1 MLNFFHNSY
10 IFFLIEK
17 LINFINSIFFILLL
31 IALSFAL
38 VFSPPDYLQGDSVRI
53 MYVHV
58 PAAWISLASFSCIAI
73 LSILNFI
80 FKIKNLKLITK
91 SIAPIGLMFTCI
103 AIVTGSI
110 WGRPTWGTFWAWD
123 ARITSMVIMA
133 LFYLVLIVIYKF
145 FDEDD
150 KANKI
155 SSIIAVIGLINIQ
168 FAIKEDEIYVL
179 EVNPRASRTVP
190 FVSKATGLSVAKIAS
205 RVMAGERLSKFSLKK
220 KNKHTF
226 AVKEAVF
233 PFNKFPEVDVLLGP
247 EMKSTGE
254 AMGFDNN
261 FGLSFA
267 KSQIASNNS
276 IPLKGNAFISVKD
289 SDKDKIL
296 NNAKKLIKFGFSL
309 FATSGTARYLIT
321 NGVKCKKINKV
332 NQGSPHIVERLNKKN
347 ISLVINTTEG
357 KDSISDSFSLRRT
370 SLVNKIPYF
379 TTIAAANA
387 SLESIEALKK
397 YPIKVRALQDN

>member
-133 LFYLVLIVIYKF
+133 LFYLVFIVIHKF

-155 SSIIAVIGLINIQ
+155 SSIIAVIGL
-168 FAIKEDEIYVL
+168 
-179 EVNPRASRTVP
+179 
-190 FVSKATGLSVAKIAS
+190 
-205 RVMAGERLSKFSLKK
+205 SL
-220 KNKHTF
+220 
-226 AVKEAVF
+226 
-233 PFNKFPEVDVLLGP
+233 
-247 EMKSTGE
+247 
-254 AMGFDNN
+254 
-261 FGLSFA
+261 
-267 KSQIASNNS
+267 I
-276 IPLKGNAFISVKD
+276 
-289 SDKDKIL
+289 
-296 NNAKKLIKFGFSL
+296 
-309 FATSGTARYLIT
+309 
-321 NGVKCKKINKV
+321 
-332 NQGSPHIVERLNKKN
+332 HI
-347 ISLVINTTEG
+347 
-357 KDSISDSFSLRRT
+357 
-370 SLVNKIPYF
+370 
-379 TTIAAANA
+379 
-387 SLESIEALKK
+387 
-397 YPIKVRALQDN
+397 